1 MPRRSSNRSQPLA
14 VHLGVLLAASLGA
27 ACSSADSNGGTP
39 QPSGDAGASPVP
51 DAGPARDAAAPPP
64 ADAAP
69 CVGVDIKDRLACIP
83 GMTVVEITDPPDAA
97 QPTVPAGYRRFDIQL
112 VQPVDH
118 GHPEGPTFTQRL
130 SLLHVSE
137 TAPMVLASS
146 GYGLST
152 GRSELT
158 RTFTSNQVQV
168 EHRFFSPSVP
178 TPPVWTDLTIRQ
190 SADDY
195 HAIVSKLKSI
205 YAGHWVNTGASKG
218 GMTSVYHRR
227 FYPDDLDGTV
237 AYVAPNV
244 YGTEDARFV
253 TFLSQV
259 GGAAYAAC
267 RASIVELQK
276 TVLTR
281 RDEITPLMQGTYDRL
296 GGKPIALEHAVLEMP
311 FTFWQYTNPA
321 DPQAGCG
328 AIPAA
333 SAPIATLFDFFS
345 QVTQLGNYGDS
356 GFDYFAPY
364 YYQAATQLGAPGV
377 DDAPILSLLKY
388 RATYNVTTYAPKGVP
403 TVFDPAAMQDVADWV
418 KTKGSSLMFIYGE
431 YDPWSA
437 GAFALGGATD
447 SFVYV
452 AAGKNHGAKLTGLT
466 TAEKQAALSTLE
478 RWMGATATNPPA
490 LAAGPRDFT
499 AGDADLENRPR
510 L

>member
-1 MPRRSSNRSQPLA
+1 VTSRSSQRPAGSLA
-14 VHLGVLLAASLGA
+14 TLLGLLLAAGLGA
-27 ACSSADSNGGTP
+27 SCSSADTNGGAP
-39 QPSGDAGASPVP
+39 PSGDAGA
-51 DAGPARDAAAPPP
+51 AGDSGSAPP

-83 GMTVVEITDPPDAA
+83 GLTVAEITDDPDAA
-97 QPTVPAGYRRFDIQL
+97 QPVVPAGYRRFDLAL

-118 GHPEGPTFTQRL
+118 DDPKSPTFTQRL

-152 GRSELT
+152 GRGELT
-158 RTFTSNQVQV
+158 RTFTSNQIQV
-168 EHRFFSPSVP
+168 EHRFFAPSVP
-178 TPPVWTDLTIRQ
+178 VPPQWTDLTIRQ
-190 SADDY
+190 SAADY
-195 HAIVSKLKSI
+195 HAIVAKLKPI
-205 YAGHWVNTGASKG
+205 YGGHWVNTGASKG

-227 FYPDDLDGTV
+227 FYPGDLDGTV

-253 TFLSQV
+253 AFLSQV

-267 RASIVELQK
+267 RAAIVELQK

-311 FTFWQYTNPA
+311 FTFWQYTDPA
-321 DPQAGCG
+321 DAQSGCG

-333 SAPIATLFDFFS
+333 GAPIATLFGFFA
-345 QVTQLGNYGDS
+345 QVTQLGNYGDT

-364 YYQAATQLGAPGV
+364 YYQAATELGAPGV
-377 DDAPILSLLKY
+377 DDAPIASLLRY
-388 RATYNVTTYAPKGVP
+388 RATYSVTTYAPKGVP
-403 TVFDPAAMQDVADWV
+403 TVFDPAAMVDVATWV
-418 KTKGSSLMFIYGE
+418 KTDGVSLMFIYGE

-437 GAFALGGATD
+437 GAFALGAARD

-466 TAEKQAALSTLE
+466 SAEKQTALSTLE

-490 LAAGPRDFT
+490 LVGGARDFT
-499 AGDADLENRPR
+499 AGDPELEGRPR